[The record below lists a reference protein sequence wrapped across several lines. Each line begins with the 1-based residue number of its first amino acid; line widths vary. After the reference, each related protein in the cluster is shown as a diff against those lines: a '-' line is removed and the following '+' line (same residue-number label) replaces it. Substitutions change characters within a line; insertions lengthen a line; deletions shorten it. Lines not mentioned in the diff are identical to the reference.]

1 MGGAATILFAFTV
14 GELITTDT
22 AGERFT
28 TDAAGEPFTEDAAG
42 EPFTAGATGEPHGV
56 AKDPRREPEEASA
69 GQGKEQ
75 G

>member
-1 MGGAATILFAFTV
+1 MDA
-14 GELITTDT
+14 

-28 TDAAGEPFTEDAAG
+28 TDAAGEPFIEDATG
-42 EPFTAGATGEPHGV
+42 ESFTAGTTGEPHGV
-56 AKDPRREPEEASA
+56 TKDPRREPEEASA

>member
-1 MGGAATILFAFTV
+1 MGGATTIFAFTV
-14 GELITTDT
+14 GELITTDA

-28 TDAAGEPFTEDAAG
+28 TDATGKPFTEGPTG
-42 EPFTAGATGEPHGV
+42 ESFTAGATGEPHGV